1 MVPIPRSTA
10 PMPHLQRRHIA
21 LALASTAALPLQAWS
36 QAEPDE
42 GIDYETLKNPVPST
56 SARPGQIE
64 VLEFFRYGCP
74 FCDRMEGFL
83 NTWKP
88 RLAADVV
95 FRKVPVSFFSTTHQ
109 QLYLTLVQLGEE
121 PRLGPLVF
129 DTIHRQHRPLEMLME
144 ISEWASHHGIA
155 VARFE
160 AAWHSPEVQAGLVR
174 SNAQVQGWGVKSV
187 PQFGV
192 NGRHLTSPAMV
203 GGSNQRAL
211 EVVDWLI
218 ALERRAGSGR

>member
-1 MVPIPRSTA
+1 
-10 PMPHLQRRHIA
+10 MPHLHRRQFA
-21 LALASTAALPLQAWS
+21 LALASTALPLQAWS
-36 QAEPDE
+36 QSEPDE
-42 GIDYETLKNPVPST
+42 GIDYETLRTPMPTAS
-56 SARPGQIE
+56 PGKIE

-74 FCDRMEGFL
+74 FCNRMEAFL
-83 NTWKP
+83 NAWIP

-95 FRKVPVSFFSTTHQ
+95 FRKVPVSFYSTTHQ
-109 QLYLTLVQLGEE
+109 QLYLTLVLLGEE
-121 PRLGPLVF
+121 SRLGAAVF
-129 DTIHRQHRPLEMLME
+129 DTIHHQGKSLEMLME
-144 ISEWASHHGIA
+144 ISEWASQHGIP

-160 AAWHSPEVQAGLVR
+160 AAWHSPQVQAGVER
-174 SNAQVQGWGVKSV
+174 SNAQVTGWGVKSV

-218 ALERRAGSGR
+218 AHERTAQRA

>member
-1 MVPIPRSTA
+1 
-10 PMPHLQRRHIA
+10 MPLQRRHLA
-21 LALASTAALPLQAWS
+21 LALASTAALPWQAWG

-42 GIDYETLKNPVPST
+42 GIDYLSLQTPMPTRS
-56 SARPGQIE
+56 PGKIE

-83 NTWKP
+83 NAWKP

-109 QLYLTLVQLGEE
+109 QLYLTLVALGEE
-121 PRLGPLVF
+121 PRLGPQVF
-129 DTIHRQHRPLEMLME
+129 ETIHRQHRSLEMLME
-144 ISEWASHHGIA
+144 ISEWASQHGIP

-160 AAWHSPEVQAGLVR
+160 AAWHSAQVQTGIEQ
-174 SNAQVQGWGVKSV
+174 SNAQVKGWGVTSV

-218 ALERRAGSGR
+218 AQERRAR

>member
-1 MVPIPRSTA
+1 MACQPHRTTT
-10 PMPHLQRRHIA
+10 MPHLHRRHIA
-21 LALASTAALPLQAWS
+21 LALASAAALPLPAWS
-36 QAEPDE
+36 QPEPDE
-42 GIDYETLKNPVPST
+42 GIDYETLPSPMPT
-56 SARPGQIE
+56 ASPGKIE

-74 FCDRMEGFL
+74 FCNRMEAFL
-83 NTWKP
+83 SAWKP

-95 FRKVPVSFFSTTHQ
+95 FRKVPVSFYSTTHQ
-109 QLYLTLVQLGEE
+109 QLYLTLVALGEE
-121 PRLGPLVF
+121 ARLGPVVF
-129 DTIHRQHRPLEMLME
+129 DTIHQQGKSLEMLME
-144 ISEWASHHGIA
+144 ISEWASQHGIP

-160 AAWHSPEVQAGLVR
+160 AAWHSAPVQAGIAH
-174 SNAQVQGWGVKSV
+174 SNAQVLGWGVKSV

-218 ALERRAGSGR
+218 ASERKAQRG

>member
-1 MVPIPRSTA
+1 
-10 PMPHLQRRHIA
+10 MPALQRRHIA
-21 LALASTAALPLQAWS
+21 LALAAGTALPLTAWS
-36 QAEPDE
+36 EQEPDE
-42 GIDYETLKNPVPST
+42 GIDFETLKTPLPTAS
-56 SARPGQIE
+56 PGRIE

-83 NTWKP
+83 KTWKP
-88 RLAADVV
+88 RLGSDVA
-95 FRKVPVSFFSTTHQ
+95 FRKVPVSFYSTTHQ

-121 PRLGPLVF
+121 ARLGPQVF
-129 DTIHRQHRPLEMLME
+129 ETIHRQGRSLEMLME
-144 ISEWASHHGIA
+144 ISEWASQHGIA

-160 AAWHSPEVQAGLVR
+160 AAWHSATVQAGIAQ
-174 SNAQVQGWGVKSV
+174 SNAQVVAWGVKSV

-211 EVVDWLI
+211 DVVDFLI
-218 ALERRAGSGR
+218 ALERRSLPSKGS

>member
-1 MVPIPRSTA
+1 MTQ
-10 PMPHLQRRHIA
+10 LQRRQIA
-21 LALASTAALPLQAWS
+21 LAMVGTAALPLSAWG
-36 QAEPDE
+36 QTDPDE
-42 GIDYETLKNPVPST
+42 GIDYETLPSPMPLVLT
-56 SARPGQIE
+56 EPGDRRIE

-74 FCDRMEGFL
+74 FCNRMEAPL
-83 NTWKP
+83 HAW
-88 RLAADVV
+88 AARRASDVV
-95 FRKVPVSFFSTTHQ
+95 LRKVPVSFYSTTHQ
-109 QLYLTLVQLGEE
+109 QLYLTLVQLGQE

-129 DTIHRQHRPLEMLME
+129 DTIHRQGRSLEMLME
-144 ISEWASHHGIA
+144 ISEWASQHGIA
-155 VARFE
+155 VAAFE
-160 AAWHSPEVQAGLVR
+160 AAWHSAQVQAGIER

-218 ALERRAGSGR
+218 ALERRSLRSQGA

>member
-1 MVPIPRSTA
+1 
-10 PMPHLQRRHIA
+10 MPLQRRQLA
-21 LALASTAALPLQAWS
+21 LALAATTLAPGSAWS
-36 QAEPDE
+36 QSLPDE
-42 GIDYETLKNPVPST
+42 GIDYLTLKSPLPTRS
-56 SARPGQIE
+56 PGKIE

-74 FCDRMEGFL
+74 FCNSMEGFL
-83 NTWKP
+83 QAWKS

-121 PRLGPLVF
+121 ARLGPQVF
-129 DTIHRQHRPLEMLME
+129 DTIHRQHRSLEMLME
-144 ISEWASHHGIA
+144 ISEWASQQGIA
-155 VARFE
+155 VPRFE
-160 AAWHSPEVQAGLVR
+160 AAWHSDAVQSGIEA
-174 SNAQVQGWGVKSV
+174 SNAEVMAWGVKSV

-203 GGSNQRAL
+203 GGSNQQAL

-218 ALERRAGSGR
+218 AQERRAHRG

>member
-1 MVPIPRSTA
+1 
-10 PMPHLQRRHIA
+10 MPLHRRQLA
-21 LALASTAALPLQAWS
+21 LALATAATLPLRAWGQS
-36 QAEPDE
+36 EPDE
-42 GIDYETLKNPVPST
+42 GIDYETLKAPMPTAS
-56 SARPGQIE
+56 PGKIE

-74 FCDRMEGFL
+74 FCNRMEDFL
-83 NTWKP
+83 KVWKP
-88 RLAADVV
+88 RLAADVA
-95 FRKVPVSFFSTTHQ
+95 FRKVPVSFYSTTHQ

-121 PRLGPLVF
+121 ARLGPLVF
-129 DTIHRQHRPLEMLME
+129 DTIHRQGQSLEMLME

-160 AAWHSPEVQAGLVR
+160 AAWHSPQVQAGIEK

-211 EVVDWLI
+211 DVVDWLI
-218 ALERRAGSGR
+218 ALERRNGATQRG

>member
-1 MVPIPRSTA
+1 MS
-10 PMPHLQRRHIA
+10 LQRRHLA
-21 LALASTAALPLQAWS
+21 LALASTAALPWQVWG
-36 QAEPDE
+36 QDEPDE
-42 GIDYETLKNPVPST
+42 GIDYLTLPSPQPTANP
-56 SARPGQIE
+56 GKIE

-74 FCDRMEGFL
+74 FCNAMEPVL
-83 NTWKP
+83 HAWK
-88 RLAADVV
+88 RKLAADVA
-95 FRKVPVSFFSTTHQ
+95 FLKVPVSFFSTTHQ

-121 PRLGPLVF
+121 ARLGPLVF
-129 DTIHRQHRPLEMLME
+129 DTIHRQHRSLEMLME
-144 ISEWASHHGIA
+144 ISEWASHNGIA

-160 AAWHSPEVQAGLVR
+160 AAWHSAQVQTGIER
-174 SNAQVQGWGVKSV
+174 SNAQVKGWGVTSV

-218 ALERRAGSGR
+218 AQERTRP

>member
-1 MVPIPRSTA
+1 
-10 PMPHLQRRHIA
+10 MPLHRRQLA
-21 LALASTAALPLQAWS
+21 LALATAATLPLRAWGQS
-36 QAEPDE
+36 EPDE
-42 GIDYETLKNPVPST
+42 GIDYETLKTPMPTAS
-56 SARPGQIE
+56 PGKIE

-74 FCDRMEGFL
+74 FCNRMEDFL
-83 NTWKP
+83 RVWKP
-88 RLAADVV
+88 RLAADVA
-95 FRKVPVSFFSTTHQ
+95 FRKVPVSFYSTTHQ

-121 PRLGPLVF
+121 ARLGPLVF
-129 DTIHRQHRPLEMLME
+129 DTIHRQGQSLEMLME
-144 ISEWASHHGIA
+144 ISEWASRHGIA

-160 AAWHSPEVQAGLVR
+160 AAWHSPQVQAGIEK

-211 EVVDWLI
+211 DVVDWLI
-218 ALERRAGSGR
+218 ALERRNGAVQRG

>member
-1 MVPIPRSTA
+1 
-10 PMPHLQRRHIA
+10 MPHLQRRHMA
-21 LALASTAALPLQAWS
+21 LTLASVATLPFRAWAQS
-36 QAEPDE
+36 EPDE
-42 GIDYETLKNPVPST
+42 GIDYETRQPSMPT
-56 SARPGQIE
+56 SSPGKIE

-74 FCDRMEGFL
+74 FCDRMEAFL

-88 RLAADVV
+88 RLAADVQ
-95 FRKVPVSFFSTTHQ
+95 FRKVPVSFYSTTHQ

-121 PRLGPLVF
+121 SRLGSDVF
-129 DTIHRQHRPLEMLME
+129 DTIHRQGRSLEMLME
-144 ISEWASHHGIA
+144 ISEWASQHGIP

-160 AAWHSPEVQAGLVR
+160 AAWHSAPVQAGIER

-192 NGRHLTSPAMV
+192 NGRHLTSPATV

-218 ALERRAGSGR
+218 ALERRQAKA

>member
-1 MVPIPRSTA
+1 
-10 PMPHLQRRHIA
+10 MPLQRRHIA
-21 LALASTAALPLQAWS
+21 LSLAASVALPWSAWS
-36 QAEPDE
+36 QTEPDE
-42 GIDYETLKNPVPST
+42 GIDYLTLPRPQPTAS
-56 SARPGQIE
+56 PGQIE

-74 FCDRMEGFL
+74 FCNAMEPVL
-83 NTWKP
+83 SAWKP
-88 RLAADVV
+88 KLAGDVA

-121 PRLGPLVF
+121 PRLGHVVF
-129 DTIHRQHRPLEMLME
+129 DTIHRQHRSLEMLME
-144 ISEWASHHGIA
+144 ISEWASQHGIP

-160 AAWHSPEVQAGLVR
+160 AAWHSAQVQAGIEQ
-174 SNAQVQGWGVKSV
+174 SNAQVKAWGVNSV

-211 EVVDWLI
+211 EVVDWLV
-218 ALERRAGSGR
+218 ARARQARRG

>member
-1 MVPIPRSTA
+1 
-10 PMPHLQRRHIA
+10 MPLQRRQMA
-21 LALASTAALPLQAWS
+21 LALATAAALPVLSWS
-36 QAEPDE
+36 QSEPDE
-42 GIDYETLKNPVPST
+42 GIDYETLKTPMPTHSPS
-56 SARPGQIE
+56 RIE

-74 FCDRMEGFL
+74 FCNRMEAFL
-83 NTWKP
+83 HAWVP
-88 RLAADVV
+88 RLAADVA
-95 FRKVPVSFFSTTHQ
+95 FRKVPVSFYSTTHQ

-121 PRLGPLVF
+121 ARLGPQVF
-129 DTIHRQHRPLEMLME
+129 DTIHQQGKPLEMLME
-144 ISEWASHHGIA
+144 ISEWASQHGIG
-155 VARFE
+155 VDRFE
-160 AAWHSPEVQAGLVR
+160 TAWHSPQVQAGIEQ

-218 ALERRAGSGR
+218 GLERSRPASG